1 MKVATCAIV
10 RYAVNPKML
19 KASSMNYQVSTF
31 VAESHQEKLER
42 HLLESATL
50 DNEQLS
56 VAKRLQARQE
66 GPLLMIL
73 LQLSFIDIKQFSRL
87 LDWTV
92 RTKLDSF

>member
-1 MKVATCAIV
+1 
-10 RYAVNPKML
+10 
-19 KASSMNYQVSTF
+19 MNYQMSTF
-31 VAESHQEKLER
+31 VVESHQEKLER
-42 HLLESATL
+42 HLLESAVL
-50 DNEQLS
+50 DHEQLS

-92 RTKLDSF
+92 RTKLENF